1 MRRIRKLEL
10 MQAKEKLRQ
19 QKSISD
25 LKNIEEDSK
34 NCEILHNELSKL
46 LKETGADFNQIGVN
60 SFISNRILMHKMM
73 DQKDIVENRIDF
85 LSNEKSELL
94 RLVKQSKIKADVFNK
109 KKEFERKRHA
119 DAKDL
124 KALDKLGRV
133 SKQF

>member
-25 LKNIEEDSK
+25 LKHIEEDSK

-46 LKETGADFNQIGVN
+46 LKETGADFNQVGVN

-94 RLVKQSKIKADVFNK
+94 RLVKQSKIKSDVFNK
-109 KKEFERKRHA
+109 KKEIERKKYA
-119 DAKDL
+119 DAKEL

>member
-1 MRRIRKLEL
+1 
-10 MQAKEKLRQ
+10 
-19 QKSISD
+19 
-25 LKNIEEDSK
+25 
-34 NCEILHNELSKL
+34 
-46 LKETGADFNQIGVN
+46 
-60 SFISNRILMHKMM
+60 MHKMM

-94 RLVKQSKIKADVFNK
+94 RLVKNQKLKPMFLT
-109 KKEFERKRHA
+109 KKEIERKKHA

>member
-10 MQAKEKLRQ
+10 MQAKEKLIQ

-109 KKEFERKRHA
+109 KKEIERKKHA

>member
-1 MRRIRKLEL
+1 

-109 KKEFERKRHA
+109 KKRLKERNMQMQRI
-119 DAKDL
+119 
-124 KALDKLGRV
+124 
-133 SKQF
+133 